1 VKKKGIQ
8 AQLDELGEAYA
19 ELAEICGR
27 LASHA
32 EVVALAVRS
41 RESVP
46 GDDLDD
52 AIDGL
57 HELHAQLHDSLL
69 RA

>member
-1 VKKKGIQ
+1 VKKKALQ
-8 AQLDELGEAYA
+8 AQLDELA
-19 ELAEICGR
+19 ERLDELQSACGR
-27 LASHA
+27 LLSHA

-46 GDDLDD
+46 SDDLDD

-57 HELHAQLHDSLL
+57 HELRAEL
-69 RA
+69 RGGRVRA

>member
-1 VKKKGIQ
+1 VKKKELQ
-8 AQLDELGEAYA
+8 AQLDELADRLE
-19 ELAEICGR
+19 ELSSACGR
-27 LASHA
+27 LTSHA

-46 GDDLDD
+46 SDDLDD

-57 HELHAQLHDSLL
+57 HALHAEL
-69 RA
+69 RGGRVRA

>member
-1 VKKKGIQ
+1 MKKKELQ
-8 AQLDELGEAYA
+8 AQVDELTGRLDELSSV
-19 ELAEICGR
+19 CGR
-27 LASHA
+27 LLSHA

-41 RESVP
+41 RDSVP
-46 GDDLDD
+46 REDLDD

-57 HELHAQLHDSLL
+57 HELHAELRGGRL

>member
-1 VKKKGIQ
+1 VKKKELQ
-8 AQLDELGEAYA
+8 AQLDELADRLDDVSSA
-19 ELAEICGR
+19 CSR

-46 GDDLDD
+46 SGDLDD

-57 HELHAQLHDSLL
+57 HELYAELRDGRVHA
-69 RA
+69 